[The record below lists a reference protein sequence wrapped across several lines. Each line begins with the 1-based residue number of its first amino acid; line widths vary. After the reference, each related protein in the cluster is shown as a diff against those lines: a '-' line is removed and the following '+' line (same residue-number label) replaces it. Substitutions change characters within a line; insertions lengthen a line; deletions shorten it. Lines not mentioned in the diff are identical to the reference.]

1 MLAISLFLII
11 SAFSI
16 VAFLSLHN
24 REILQKDVLLVVSV
38 IDEARSNTLASVEA
52 TTYGVY
58 FDTDSVISFKGATYV
73 GEEDSNEI
81 YELHSK
87 VEISD
92 VALAGGGNE
101 IVFERLTGQV
111 SEVGTVTLSLKD
123 AFDSTLLTISGT
135 GTVASE

>member
-1 MLAISLFLII
+1 MSLYKYKAINKEGESYEKTIEVNDKGALYRHI
-11 SAFSI
+11 
-16 VAFLSLHN
+16 
-24 REILQKDVLLVVSV
+24 VVSV